1 MKKTSPDL
9 VDLDELI
16 DEITTDASG
25 EDEQLWA
32 FRQAFEDDVA
42 VPCQATVVG
51 APVQVLK
58 FDYAGN
64 TLRGLTAVCRGADG
78 RKHTVAA
85 SEVEI
90 PVSLTAGRYL
100 AAYRK
105 WMGIAPFPSDVRGGN
120 RAKTAAASSKVEGPM
135 ELVVLSVKQRAARCC
150 RLDGDEIVT
159 FRAARLRDVV
169 PGEIA
174 VISPAKQWTYAG
186 NPYLSGAIVSTRL
199 DVKALRLAPLR
210 LEERGIWNPA
220 EHYWGEQGEPIDD
233 WAKPIIARGP
243 RQQFEMEQVLPGAD
257 PEDPF
262 SDPITEANDR
272 KDSGDR
278 EGAYK
283 ILMDLCQADLRCLD
297 AHAHLGNMVFDGR
310 PGDAMR
316 HYEVGFQIGELSL
329 GKRSDGLL
337 PWGMVDNRPFLR
349 CMHGFGLCLWRLG
362 RFQEAA
368 GIFERMLWLNPSDNQ
383 GVRLVIGDVRAKS
396 VWRPD

>member
-9 VDLDELI
+9 ADLDELI

-90 PVSLTAGRYL
+90 PVSVKAGRYL

-257 PEDPF
+257 PEEP
-262 SDPITEANDR
+262 
-272 KDSGDR
+272 
-278 EGAYK
+278 
-283 ILMDLCQADLRCLD
+283 
-297 AHAHLGNMVFDGR
+297 VF
-310 PGDAMR
+310 
-316 HYEVGFQIGELSL
+316 
-329 GKRSDGLL
+329 RSDY
-337 PWGMVDNRPFLR
+337 RS
-349 CMHGFGLCLWRLG
+349 
-362 RFQEAA
+362 Q
-368 GIFERMLWLNPSDNQ
+368 
-383 GVRLVIGDVRAKS
+383 
-396 VWRPD
+396 